1 MLGSG
6 LGNDGINSNGRFA
19 SCRCHYFDY
28 YRYHF
33 VIILI
38 INIIRLPLFSSYHHL
53 PLFSLLSF
61 YLYIH
66 YHFTMIFF
74 FYSYFDYQFHQY
86 CYRVL
91 SRSLLCLIILS

>member
-19 SCRCHYFDY
+19 SCRCHYFGY

-74 FYSYFDYQFHQY
+74 ILTLITSFINTVIVYYQDHY
-86 CYRVL
+86 YV
-91 SRSLLCLIILS
+91 